1 MADYMQAPRR
11 NALLGVLAD
20 AAQSVDDY
28 AQRPDST
35 MPMGKAN
42 ALLSVLSRFAGV
54 PAVASTLDRLS
65 YGDSLTTGTGQTLRV
80 RPEVVE
86 AAMAAAPVVS
96 AAGKMA
102 GRGANALADAS
113 VRAITGNPQA
123 TAVNALAYARGMAPV
138 NPLTVWHGSPH
149 KFDRFDSSK
158 IGTGEGA
165 QAYGHGLYL
174 AESPDV
180 AAGYREALS
189 KTPNISYVTK
199 SGSEIVR
206 GDKWHAADIANFM
219 KERGID
225 PKTPEGSEW
234 LSSEI
239 GARYMGGSDVT
250 RADVMKM
257 FRSGVNKK
265 SEMGAL
271 YKVDLPDE
279 VIAKMLDWDKPLS
292 QQAPEV
298 ASALKSMVN
307 DVTSGGFDLSR
318 GNRNISKAFNPT
330 TREQVL
336 SEIQQN
342 YPHLSIVDGG
352 LVDKS
357 GHKIPEDAITEWMQ
371 NKHGIGYQDAGQLYR
386 DLTHIVGSD
395 AYVSSVLRNN
405 GIPGIRYLDGGS
417 RGAGGGTSN
426 FVIFPGEENALTI
439 LERNG
444 KPVR

>member
-20 AAQSVDDY
+20 ATRAVDDY

-65 YGDSLTTGTGQTLRV
+65 YGDSLTTGTGQTLRM

-86 AAMAAAPVVS
+86 AAMAAAPIVS
-96 AAGKMA
+96 AAGRVA

-149 KFDRFDSSK
+149 KFDRFDASK

-165 QAYGHGLYL
+165 QAYGHGIYV

-180 AAGYREALS
+180 AR
-189 KTPNISYVTK
+189 SYKDV
-199 SGSEIVR
+199 
-206 GDKWHAADIANFM
+206 
-219 KERGID
+219 
-225 PKTPEGSEW
+225 
-234 LSSEI
+234 LSSGKNARFDGKGYKVVADDAFQGFEVYSDNI
-239 GARYMGGSDVT
+239 ADDFRGGVAVSEKLQGGFNSLYDALQYVKNQSGADELKFFDGDRFALKGPLTPDDLLAGDVL
-250 RADVMKM
+250 RATPA
-257 FRSGVNKK
+257 GN
-265 SEMGAL
+265 L

-279 VIAKMLDWDKPLS
+279 KIARMLDWDKPLS
-292 QQAPEV
+292 QQSPEV
-298 ASALKSMVN
+298 QAALAKTLQKSVKPYSAVDGSTRYMASL
-307 DVTSGGFDLSR
+307 
-318 GNRNISKAFNPT
+318 GNEQKAFRTEKEALDFLSSNLNGGAAYMLSGEGAQSSNLL
-330 TREQVL
+330 TRQ
-336 SEIQQN
+336 
-342 YPHLSIVDGG
+342 
-352 LVDKS
+352 
-357 GHKIPEDAITEWMQ
+357 
-371 NKHGIGYQDAGQLYR
+371 
-386 DLTHIVGSD
+386 
-395 AYVSSVLRNN
+395 

-444 KPVR
+444 VPLR

>member
-20 AAQSVDDY
+20 ATRAVDDY

-96 AAGKMA
+96 AAGRVA

-123 TAVNALAYARGMAPV
+123 TAVNALAYARDMAPV

-149 KFDRFDSSK
+149 KFDKFDASK

-165 QAYGHGLYL
+165 QAYGHGIYV

-180 AAGYREALS
+180 ASAYRASVVPVGQQQFGLDDGPIKGIATLIAARGNAGEAMARRAYAGQV
-189 KTPNISYVTK
+189 PDIDAAITK
-199 SGSEIVR
+199 A
-206 GDKWHAADIANFM
+206 KQA
-219 KERGID
+219 ID
-225 PKTPEGSEW
+225 AQS
-234 LSSEI
+234 
-239 GARYMGGSDVT
+239 
-250 RADVMKM
+250 
-257 FRSGVNKK
+257 N
-265 SEMGAL
+265 L

-292 QQAPEV
+292 QQSPEV
-298 ASALKSMVN
+298 QKAASMFGPNVGDLSGQELYKKASGFDEMVN
-307 DVTSGGFDLSR
+307 VAA
-318 GNRNISKAFNPT
+318 KAN
-330 TREQVL
+330 
-336 SEIQQN
+336 
-342 YPHLSIVDGG
+342 G
-352 LVDKS
+352 
-357 GHKIPEDAITEWMQ
+357 DA
-371 NKHGIGYQDAGQLYR
+371 
-386 DLTHIVGSD
+386 
-395 AYVSSVLRNN
+395 SVLRLIFPDATDAEIARAIASSKSATRNDAIASRILRDA

-426 FVIFPGEENALTI
+426 FVVFPGEENALTI